1 MRLAEAIS
9 TTWFGAYWLH
19 TGHSPLQTGLWWV
32 RVLRS

>member
-9 TTWFGAYWLH
+9 TTWFGAYWL
-19 TGHSPLQTGLWWV
+19 QTGLWWV